1 MLGRIEL
8 MRLLKRWE
16 LYAALIIGF
25 GMIILQAITIYPDNA
40 NFINNA
46 YLHLTGFDGTG
57 VGSNLYYLVLPIM
70 SGLAASS
77 IYSEDMHGNLL
88 KFILR
93 RVALKQ
99 YIRKTLAMGFLVG
112 GIVGALPLLVEGGY
126 FFTKYSTAKL
136 PVSPDITLIDKT
148 GWGYHWFMSSPM
160 SYWLFSILITFAF
173 SGLFSLIGIVSSFYI
188 KKKTIEMAVP
198 FIFTMVTFLVANFSG
213 WDPISIPYILPPTFS
228 NDYKNGQYYLLF
240 WFAVGMV
247 SVFVAT
253 FYKERQDA
261 LD

>member
-1 MLGRIEL
+1 MLKRVEL
-8 MRLLKRWE
+8 IRLLKRWE
-16 LYAALIIGF
+16 LYVALAIGF
-25 GMIILQAITIYPDNA
+25 AMIILQAVTIYPDNA

-57 VGSNLYYLVLPIM
+57 IGSNLYYMVLPIM
-70 SGLAASS
+70 SSLAASS
-77 IYSEDMHGNLL
+77 IYSEDKHGKVLNFVLMRTTSRQYMHT
-88 KFILR
+88 
-93 RVALKQ
+93 
-99 YIRKTLAMGFLVG
+99 TLTTGFVTG
-112 GIVGALPLLVEGGY
+112 GLVGALPLLLEGSY
-126 FFTKYSTAKL
+126 FFTRYSTAKL
-136 PVSPDITLIDKT
+136 PVSQDLMLIDKA
-148 GWGYHWFMSSPM
+148 GWGYHWFMQSPM

-198 FIFTMVTFLVANFSG
+198 FIFTMVTFFVANFSG

-240 WFAVGMV
+240 WFVVGMV
-247 SVFVAT
+247 IVFVAT
-253 FYKERQDA
+253 FYKERQDG